1 MQPEMIYAYIGNL
14 TKSRDDKGFL
24 HVKGVA
30 TDDTLDLDGQI
41 CDPAWL
47 ESAMGQWFKT
57 GNVREMHTMSAVGKA
72 TKMSQDGSQFAIEAK
87 IVDPLA
93 ATKTDE
99 GVYGG
104 FSIGIKGARI
114 DESADALKRA
124 PKGVIVGGRIV
135 EVSLVDLPANP
146 SAVLELVKT
155 VGGDTVKTE
164 ALGEMDD
171 EDIDKADAY
180 KPVPYKADPDET
192 VECPKCH
199 RMNDRDAHFCDQC
212 GFKLD
217 GATDVEVKSTEAD
230 TAKADMSTKDINDLP
245 DSDFAY
251 VEPGGTKDKDGNTV
265 PRSNRH
271 FPIHDAAHVRNA
283 LSRAPQSPFG
293 KKAMP
298 KILSAAKKFDIKVNK
313 GLEAVLNKAADEDEK
328 HDPAQL
334 AEIRTLLVSV
344 IEAELSELESGS
356 DDEMGDLYQ
365 LLNALGIFLSWWE
378 DEADEGETEQPFAE
392 TGEDDNMAYIGL
404 GVSADLI
411 KSATASDAT
420 PEVKDE
426 LRAEIVKALGLD
438 DKIATKAELE
448 ELREANKSLK
458 ASLDDMR
465 EMAAPGQPA
474 LRAML
479 DQQTKA
485 AEADELESKAA
496 RFVAT
501 AYTQTDK
508 ETAAQYMSAA
518 AELTKRANALRAQTL

>member
-1 MQPEMIYAYIGNL
+1 MPEMIYAYIGNL

-41 CDPAWL
+41 CDPVWL

-57 GNVREMHTMSAVGKA
+57 GNIREMHGMTAVGKA
-72 TKMSQDGSQFAIEAK
+72 TKMTQDGARFAVEAK

-93 ATKTDE
+93 ATKTEED
-99 GVYGG
+99 VYGG
-104 FSIGIKGARI
+104 FSIGIKGARV
-114 DESADALKRA
+114 DESAEALKRA
-124 PKGVIVGGRIV
+124 PNGVIVGGRIV

-155 VGGDTVKTE
+155 VGDTTAKTDV
-164 ALGEMDD
+164 LGEFDD
-171 EDIDKADAY
+171 LEKADAY

-230 TAKADMSTKDINDLP
+230 TVKADMSTKEINDLP

-251 VEPGGTKDKDGNTV
+251 VEPGGVKDDDGNTI

-283 LSRAPQSPFG
+283 LARAPQSPFG

-298 KILSAAKKFDIKVNK
+298 KILSAAKKFGIKVNK
-313 GLEAVLNKAADEDEK
+313 GLEAVLNKAAGDDET

-334 AEIRTLLVSV
+334 SEIRSLLVSV
-344 IEAELSELESGS
+344 IEAELSELESGD

-378 DEADEGETEQPFAE
+378 DEADEGETDQPFK
-392 TGEDDNMAYIGL
+392 EDGDDTMAYIGL

-411 KSATASDAT
+411 KSATAPDASS
-420 PEVKDE
+420 EAKDE
-426 LRAEIVKALGLD
+426 LRSEIVKALGLD

-458 ASLDDMR
+458 ASLDDIR

-479 DQQTKA
+479 DQQNKA
-485 AEADELESKAA
+485 AEADALDIKASQF
-496 RFVAT
+496 RIT
-501 AYTQTDK
+501 AMNQTDRQTASQYM
-508 ETAAQYMSAA
+508 EAAQEYA
-518 AELTKRANALRAQTL
+518 RQANALRANI